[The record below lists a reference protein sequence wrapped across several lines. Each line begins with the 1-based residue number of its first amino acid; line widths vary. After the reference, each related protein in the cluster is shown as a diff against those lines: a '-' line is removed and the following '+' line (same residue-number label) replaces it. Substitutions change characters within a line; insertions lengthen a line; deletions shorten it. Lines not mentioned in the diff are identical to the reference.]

1 MYSRCVKYL
10 VLAAAWTAYCAL
22 HSAMITPTVTDVLK
36 RHLGGGFRFYRLFF
50 NAVAILTLIPL
61 LRFSQSV
68 EAQPV
73 FRWEGAL
80 LPVRYALFACG
91 AVLAITGARHYGL
104 AQFTGIAQIRGTSAG
119 GLAAAGALDSSG
131 VLGVVRHPWYVAVV
145 LLIWARDLD
154 IARLVANGVL
164 TAYIVVGTLL
174 EERKLVQE
182 FGDSYRR
189 YQERVSMFVPV
200 KWLRS
205 RLSGGHFFG

>member
-1 MYSRCVKYL
+1 MKYI

-22 HSAMITPTVTDVLK
+22 HSAMIAPTVTGLFK
-36 RHLGGGFRFYRLFF
+36 RRLGGGFRFYRLFF
-50 NAVAILTLIPL
+50 DAVSILTLIPL
-61 LRFSQSV
+61 LRFSLSV
-68 EAQPV
+68 QGEPF

-80 LPVRYALFACG
+80 LPVRYALVTCG
-91 AVLAITGARHYGL
+91 VVLAITGARHYSL
-104 AQFTGIAQIRGTSAG
+104 AQFSGIAQIRGTSAG
-119 GLAAAGALDSSG
+119 GLAVAGALDSSG

-154 IARLVANGVL
+154 IARLVVNGVL

-189 YQERVSMFVPV
+189 YQERVSMFVPLT
-200 KWLRS
+200 WLRS

>member
-1 MYSRCVKYL
+1 VNHL
-10 VLAAAWTAYCAL
+10 LLAAAWTAYCAL
-22 HSAMITPTVTDVLK
+22 HSAMIAPTVTGLLK
-36 RHLGGGFRFYRLFF
+36 RQLGEGFRFYRLFF
-50 NAVAILTLIPL
+50 NAVAILTLVPL
-61 LRFSQSV
+61 LSFSRSV
-68 EAQPV
+68 EAEPL
-73 FRWEGAL
+73 FRWDGPL

-91 AVLAITGARHYGL
+91 VVLAITGARHYSL
-104 AQFTGIAQIRGTSAG
+104 AQFSGVAQIRGTSAG

-164 TAYIVVGTLL
+164 TAYVVVGTLL
-174 EERKLVQE
+174 EERKLVLE

-205 RLSGGHFFG
+205 RLPGGHFFG